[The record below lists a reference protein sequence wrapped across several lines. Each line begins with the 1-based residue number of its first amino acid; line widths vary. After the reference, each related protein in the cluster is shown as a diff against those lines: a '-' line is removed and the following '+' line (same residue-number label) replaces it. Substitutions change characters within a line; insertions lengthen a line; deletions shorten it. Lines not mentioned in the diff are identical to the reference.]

1 MLAAKVPPSRLE
13 TLRKMADVLRERLKS
28 GIIVLGTVYQDRPVF
43 LVVVTPDLVA
53 KGYNAGEIIK
63 QVAKVAGGGGGGKA
77 SLAQGSGKDK
87 GKLDEAIK
95 LVKGLI
101 HSS

>member
-1 MLAAKVPPSRLE
+1 
-13 TLRKMADVLRERLKS
+13 MADFLRQRLKS
-28 GIIVLGTVYQDRPVF
+28 VVVVLGTVYEDRPVF
-43 LVVVTPDLVA
+43 LAVVTPDLVK
-53 KGYNAGEIIK
+53 KGYHAADIVSRVAG
-63 QVAKVAGGGGGGKA
+63 VAGGGGGGKA
-77 SLAQGSGKDK
+77 SLAQGGGKDK

>member
-1 MLAAKVPPSRLE
+1 M
-13 TLRKMADVLRERLKS
+13 LRERLKS

-43 LVVVTPDLVA
+43 LAVVTPDLVK
-53 KGYNAGEIIK
+53 KGYHAGDIVGK
-63 QVAKVAGGGGGGKA
+63 VAAAAGGGGGGKA
-77 SLAQGSGKDK
+77 SLAQGGGKDK
-87 GKLDEAIK
+87 GKLDNAIK